1 MSNLVWLEWDAGFVG
16 GNSWDHVGKG
26 PFAKYN
32 WEVELDSEYSGE
44 PLKDSKKRN
53 NTLWF
58 AF

>member
-1 MSNLVWLEWDAGFVG
+1 MG

-53 NTLWF
+53 NTLLF